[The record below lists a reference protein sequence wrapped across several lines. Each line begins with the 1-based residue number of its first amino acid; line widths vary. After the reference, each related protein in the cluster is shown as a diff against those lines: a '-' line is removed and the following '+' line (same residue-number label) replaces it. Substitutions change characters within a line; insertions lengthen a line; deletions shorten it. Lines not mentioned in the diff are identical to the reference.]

1 MTLDKAIYLNVVFML
16 PFISVN
22 APLLDVTV
30 IYGAAYCR
38 SDSVLQFPTSSGI
51 SLNHEDNIQSAII
64 FLKVMTR
71 TSLLWINSAKCKI
84 LLIQKC
90 FFET

>member
-30 IYGAAYCR
+30 IYGAAYCM
-38 SDSVLQFPTSSGI
+38 SDSVLLVSHIFWNFSLI
-51 SLNHEDNIQSAII
+51 S
-64 FLKVMTR
+64 
-71 TSLLWINSAKCKI
+71 
-84 LLIQKC
+84 
-90 FFET
+90 